1 MAAGTMPWAMLQT
14 NHRGH
19 HGEGGETTQV
29 VQLWTRLQY
38 GGGVMLW
45 TMPWTR
51 YWGAAV
57 N

>member
-38 GGGVMLW
+38 GGGVMPW